1 VHGVQTPPCP
11 GFFLA
16 RCRVHMDST
25 TPKVSAVEVDGA
37 ACIQPISMQSRYGT
51 ETGFCIS
58 YHLEPFQ
65 ECHGGL
71 SCPRTFI
78 PVRHQ
83 RSRWVVSKRS
93 VPPKASLRIF
103 SAPSSTPRAWSVR
116 LLAVCILELP
126 PGQEGVFVLEMKPFC
141 CRACLCRSNVAFRTA
156 EEQGGEGPLMAPSP
170 SHAAVD

>member
-1 VHGVQTPPCP
+1 MLCPTVVRQAAGHITRSSSRTGVRGPEVGRAWGTDEPRVPV
-11 GFFLA
+11 FLA

-78 PVRHQ
+78 PRHQ

-103 SAPSSTPRAWSVR
+103 SAPSSTRAWPVR

-126 PGQEGVFVLEMKPFC
+126 GQEGGVFVLEMKPFC
-141 CRACLCRSNVAFRTA
+141 CRACL
-156 EEQGGEGPLMAPSP
+156 
-170 SHAAVD
+170 